1 MCSTSTS
8 GCGFWKSTMTTD
20 QDAYTEAGDAME
32 TRDWLA
38 DLKSGDSPE
47 KEIRIQ
53 WAAQNVVNAWVESG
67 EDGRSEAV
75 KAAMK
80 ILAEALR

>member
-1 MCSTSTS
+1 
-8 GCGFWKSTMTTD
+8 MTTD

-38 DLKSGDSPE
+38 DLKGADEPE
-47 KEIRIQ
+47 KEMRIA
-53 WAAQNVVNAWVESG
+53 WAAANVVNAWEASG
-67 EDGRSEAV
+67 GDGKSDV
-75 KAAMK
+75 LKAAMK